1 MNESLFSS
9 ASVEWATPWELFRQ
23 LDAEFHFDLD
33 PCSTHENAKCADHFT
48 KVEDGLLQDWGG
60 AKGYFAIRH
69 TGENFRSGSGRR
81 MTKLRKARSW

>member
-23 LDAEFHFDLD
+23 LDAEFHFNLD

-48 KVEDGLLQDWGG
+48 KTEDGLSQNWGV
-60 AKGYFAIRH
+60 KGCFAIRH
-69 TGENFRSGSGRR
+69 TGESCRSGSRKR
-81 MTKLRKARSW
+81 TTRPRKARLW

>member
-48 KVEDGLLQDWGG
+48 KAEDGLLQDWGG
-60 AKGYFAIRH
+60 QKGILQSAIR
-69 TGENFRSGSGRR
+69 
-81 MTKLRKARSW
+81 ARTSEVDQEGA